1 MTEQLDAAPS
11 STEPTQEVAA
21 LGEAS
26 STVTDSTTPET
37 VSTQSDTSDTDTTAA
52 IADAGSSSSTATGSS
67 TGTEEETDPNVGASP
82 VADQSESDTASSA
95 PPASSGADI
104 AGGQL
109 TGTGSDAGNSP
120 GVSDGSGIESRI
132 MALLHVARAAM
143 VTLEQDV
150 SRNVHAAL
158 DGIEQLVRKG

>member
-1 MTEQLDAAPS
+1 MNEEQLDAAPS
-11 STEPTQEVAA
+11 STEPQQPAEEAGNVSAVAEESA
-21 LGEAS
+21 TEA
-26 STVTDSTTPET
+26 VT
-37 VSTQSDTSDTDTTAA
+37 
-52 IADAGSSSSTATGSS
+52 
-67 TGTEEETDPNVGASP
+67 TEGDDPNADASP

-95 PPASSGADI
+95 PPALSEADI

-109 TGTGSDAGNSP
+109 TGTGSDPSPMTDADLAAQPDWIKNAKPPAEGDAGNSP

>member
-1 MTEQLDAAPS
+1 MDEEQLDAAPS
-11 STEPTQEVAA
+11 STEPQQPAEEAGNVSAVAEESA
-21 LGEAS
+21 TEA
-26 STVTDSTTPET
+26 VT
-37 VSTQSDTSDTDTTAA
+37 
-52 IADAGSSSSTATGSS
+52 
-67 TGTEEETDPNVGASP
+67 TEGDDPNVGASP
-82 VADQSESDTASSA
+82 VADQLESDTASSA
-95 PPASSGADI
+95 PPASSEADI

-109 TGTGSDAGNSP
+109 TDTGSDAGNSP

-158 DGIEQLVRKG
+158 DGIEALLGAKE

>member
-1 MTEQLDAAPS
+1 
-11 STEPTQEVAA
+11 
-21 LGEAS
+21 
-26 STVTDSTTPET
+26 
-37 VSTQSDTSDTDTTAA
+37 
-52 IADAGSSSSTATGSS
+52 
-67 TGTEEETDPNVGASP
+67 
-82 VADQSESDTASSA
+82 
-95 PPASSGADI
+95 
-104 AGGQL
+104 L
-109 TGTGSDAGNSP
+109 TGTSEIDEAGNSP